1 MENKGYHFLVT
12 HNSFPFSSVG
22 RVGGV
27 GHGWG
32 GVGVVGGSE
41 EAGGEGCCQESLVC
55 SETQRSITGSL
66 SFTPAPP
73 TPPLLPQMERRCDLT
88 TEVSNLASAGIF
100 CMVRMLKITQSD
112 LPDYPLQLTLR
123 LS

>member
-1 MENKGYHFLVT
+1 M
-12 HNSFPFSSVG
+12 
-22 RVGGV
+22 

-41 EAGGEGCCQESLVC
+41 EAGREGCCQESLVC
-55 SETQRSITGSL
+55 SETQREHNREL

-73 TPPLLPQMERRCDLT
+73 TSFAPLNGKEVCDLT

-100 CMVRMLKITQSD
+100 CMVRD
-112 LPDYPLQLTLR
+112 V
-123 LS
+123 